1 MTSESELIL
10 NSKGNVYHLDLSP
23 DQVAP
28 VCITVGDPQRVS
40 EVSKYFDTLDFKSN
54 HREFITHGGV
64 LNGNR
69 IMVIST
75 GISTDNIDIV
85 LNELDALINID
96 LKSKEVKENI
106 NRLKFIR
113 IGTSGTFDAS
123 IPVDSLLI
131 NSHAIGLDSLMRFY
145 PMQVRYPDAAWYA
158 SLDHELKELFLN
170 AYLGTA
176 DPDLFVA
183 ISKDLF
189 QGITLT
195 CPGFYGPQGRKLRIE
210 TLYSNKTF
218 DSLSKLTYHGF
229 RFTNFEMETAGIYGL
244 AYALGHQA
252 VSANIIL
259 GNRVTG
265 EFSKNSGKA
274 VEQGIGFLMER
285 ISDIMVKEI

>member
-1 MTSESELIL
+1 MTH
-10 NSKGNVYHLDLSP
+10 GATHLVSDFAEPWVTGTSP
-23 DQVAP
+23 VM
-28 VCITVGDPQRVS
+28 TVGG
-40 EVSKYFDTLDFKSN
+40 
-54 HREFITHGGV
+54 RESAGMTK
-64 LNGNR
+64 L
-69 IMVIST
+69 SQW
-75 GISTDNIDIV
+75 
-85 LNELDALINID
+85 A
-96 LKSKEVKENI
+96 
-106 NRLKFIR
+106 
-113 IGTSGTFDAS
+113 
-123 IPVDSLLI
+123 
-131 NSHAIGLDSLMRFY
+131 
-145 PMQVRYPDAAWYA
+145 
-158 SLDHELKELFLN
+158 N